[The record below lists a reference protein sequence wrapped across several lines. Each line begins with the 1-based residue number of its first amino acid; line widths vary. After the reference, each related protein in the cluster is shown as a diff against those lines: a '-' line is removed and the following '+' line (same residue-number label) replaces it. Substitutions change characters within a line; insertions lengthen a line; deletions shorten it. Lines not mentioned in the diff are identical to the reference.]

1 MNTEIEGQNQG
12 NLVKSSHSPEVFFAV
27 KETKDNVGNAL
38 ENENIK
44 ISPEE
49 IEEVLKEKEAKIR
62 VSLIRHYPHEKGEDL
77 DRYNE
82 LIEKL
87 EFGHTDTEKVEFH
100 TLSNKIPCYSEFD
113 KVEPKE
119 LISSLENIFSQ
130 RNTIVIFDDTEKSSK
145 RVINSAKDLK
155 SEKMRKRFPN
165 LVFVSEGINL
175 PGSDKTKSFDE
186 DLTVCAVTFGN
197 LIKRIKN
204 EFIKNEREIQNIVIL
219 GNRSYCQ
226 GFLNAQENEKISP
239 YSAVKQLEKDGYL
252 YIEYNSEKRLI
263 KNQKNQIL
271 VTPKNY
277 KDLVKKFRLDH
288 SSIIDFQNKLNV
300 CFIKGIYKY
309 KVFLDSDNEYLKTFC
324 LANLIQQQEYSVLE
338 GYYLSDSCKEL
349 SDEEKTLILQNTQDS
364 RIKTLLRKLFV
375 SREALWN
382 DEESG
387 LFSKEGQTEFY
398 DLLKQTKLVYKKVL
412 ALQGNS
418 LDPLIKNGN
427 KKAILERK
435 LYFEEEQESENKQDF
450 EENDNRQNKVLVRKT
465 FDPDL
470 FHKGGKYPKFIIRAH
485 VGEGK
490 SMYLSEFVKNFS
502 LEQSTEIQFAQ
513 AKDFDDNLDLLDV
526 LFDNADIFVCIDALD
541 EAKAETREKI
551 KSLFNS
557 FGGRCIITTRHSEFF
572 NSSEKIC
579 TMYFD
584 SIDTDTYIESR
595 FSDDKIKEM
604 EVKKWIEGQG
614 LANEIKGNPLLLN
627 LIVLLASTT
636 DKDKDWMEKYE
647 ISPYKEIKTKADL
660 YENAVRFVLAKHK
673 GAIKNKTM
681 LEMCMD
687 RLAQHAFDIFS
698 DNKNPKIDPDLFDE
712 NLSILFKGTEGG
724 KYDFIH
730 KSFYEFFLAKYLSK
744 MPKNEGSQKIYD
756 FRDQKKF
763 GNWNDWRDFC
773 PVVLFYGEMLAKD
786 EKWDEIEKFLGEEGL
801 MKGDDM
807 FGESFFMGLE
817 ILYKLPEE
825 ARKKP
830 EIAKL
835 SEEYIKKVKNWDI
848 GEVLKRLELTKR
860 FVRTVGY
867 SDNEVTKIIISKI
880 KDKPEIITKIATPL
894 AIKIAIGMA
903 KKMLEKEDFYN
914 ALYVYKLLVDNENPK
929 VLTATITGVEELLQK
944 EGNYG
949 AGEFYEILAE
959 SKNPLVIQT
968 AIDRAK
974 ILVQTMEFCEAG
986 EMYKIFAES
995 EDVKT
1000 AYTAIKGAE
1009 LLMGEEEFLC
1019 AGRIYKALAKNRNMH
1034 VLSIIELGARR
1045 LLEKKE
1051 FSQAGEIYKVLASNS
1066 NTNTLDVVLSG
1077 IEMLLDANISLLD
1090 TNFFNIKRIYEQL
1103 ANNSNPKAIRFAGT
1117 QAKLLLTKRRY
1128 YEAASIY
1135 KELAG
1140 NENSEAINTAKWGAK
1155 MLLKNRE
1162 FDRSIWI
1169 FENLARNKNNIA
1181 IHAVIVEA
1189 VKVFLQNKDFN
1200 NVERLYEAF
1209 VGNEDPEIQNT
1220 ILFGID
1226 VLLEKG
1232 RIDEAGRL
1240 YIKFIY
1246 TGNKG
1251 FIEGA
1256 LHCLYE
1262 YLEKESK
1269 YNTWETPKDSIDLCK
1284 SLAKLGD
1291 REVIKQALEI
1301 VQNFRENKKMS
1312 GYLSHQL
1319 LTILDTRG
1327 PKERIL
1333 DIARKFNGRLSPNN
1347 IIELINIGDPE
1358 TMNQALESTKI
1369 LKDNLFVAID
1379 KGDDSY
1385 EEEGGFYGPSSR
1397 EQCASLYEILE
1408 IYIKLISTYKQ
1419 EVVNGAKEL
1428 IRKSIQIGEL
1438 DTSIELIETLRAMN
1452 QRFP

>member
-1 MNTEIEGQNQG
+1 
-12 NLVKSSHSPEVFFAV
+12 
-27 KETKDNVGNAL
+27 
-38 ENENIK
+38 
-44 ISPEE
+44 
-49 IEEVLKEKEAKIR
+49 
-62 VSLIRHYPHEKGEDL
+62 
-77 DRYNE
+77 
-82 LIEKL
+82 
-87 EFGHTDTEKVEFH
+87 
-100 TLSNKIPCYSEFD
+100 
-113 KVEPKE
+113 
-119 LISSLENIFSQ
+119 
-130 RNTIVIFDDTEKSSK
+130 
-145 RVINSAKDLK
+145 
-155 SEKMRKRFPN
+155 
-165 LVFVSEGINL
+165 
-175 PGSDKTKSFDE
+175 
-186 DLTVCAVTFGN
+186 
-197 LIKRIKN
+197 
-204 EFIKNEREIQNIVIL
+204 
-219 GNRSYCQ
+219 
-226 GFLNAQENEKISP
+226 
-239 YSAVKQLEKDGYL
+239 
-252 YIEYNSEKRLI
+252 
-263 KNQKNQIL
+263 
-271 VTPKNY
+271 
-277 KDLVKKFRLDH
+277 
-288 SSIIDFQNKLNV
+288 
-300 CFIKGIYKY
+300 
-309 KVFLDSDNEYLKTFC
+309 LDSDNEYLKTFC

-387 LFSKEGQTEFY
+387 LFSKEWQTEFY

-604 EVKKWIEGQG
+604 EVKKWIEWQG

-744 MPKNEGSQKIYD
+744 MPKNEWSQKIYD

-786 EKWDEIEKFLGEEGL
+786 EKWDEIEKFLWEEGL

-944 EGNYG
+944 EGNYW
-949 AGEFYEILAE
+949 AWEFYEILAE

-974 ILVQTMEFCEAG
+974 ILVQTMEFCEAW

-1000 AYTAIKGAE
+1000 AYTAIKWAE
-1009 LLMGEEEFLC
+1009 LLMWEEEFLC
-1019 AGRIYKALAKNRNMH
+1019 AWRIYKALAKNRNMH

-1051 FSQAGEIYKVLASNS
+1051 FSQAWEIYKVLASNS

-1103 ANNSNPKAIRFAGT
+1103 ANNSNPKAIRFAWT

-1140 NENSEAINTAKWGAK
+1140 NENSEAINTAKWWAK

-1232 RIDEAGRL
+1232 RIDEAWRL

-1246 TGNKG
+1246 TWNKG
-1251 FIEGA
+1251 FIEWA

-1284 SLAKLGD
+1284 SLAKLWD

-1312 GYLSHQL
+1312 WYLSHQL
-1319 LTILDTRG
+1319 LTILDTRW

-1347 IIELINIGDPE
+1347 IIELINIWDPE

-1379 KGDDSY
+1379 KWDDSY
-1385 EEEGGFYGPSSR
+1385 EEEGWFYWPSSR

-1419 EVVNGAKEL
+1419 EVVNWAKEL
-1428 IRKSIQIGEL
+1428 IRKSIQIWEL